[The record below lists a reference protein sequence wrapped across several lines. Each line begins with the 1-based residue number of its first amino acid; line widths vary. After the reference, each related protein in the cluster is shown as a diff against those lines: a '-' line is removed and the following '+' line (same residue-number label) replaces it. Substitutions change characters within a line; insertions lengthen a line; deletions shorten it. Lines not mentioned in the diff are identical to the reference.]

1 MRALLIAALCG
12 SLAACSQ
19 TTATVDA
26 EGGHHT
32 PRQARTAAAAH
43 PSQTAAAAAADEC
56 DKAIQNQ
63 TNAAMLGGALGMAG
77 AFGGFGGRGGAIAGQ
92 VASTAG
98 GAIARSQS
106 AQARA
111 NVMHQCQQ
119 RYAS

>member
-32 PRQARTAAAAH
+32 PRQPRAAVAAQ
-43 PSQTAAAAAADEC
+43 PSQTAAAADEC